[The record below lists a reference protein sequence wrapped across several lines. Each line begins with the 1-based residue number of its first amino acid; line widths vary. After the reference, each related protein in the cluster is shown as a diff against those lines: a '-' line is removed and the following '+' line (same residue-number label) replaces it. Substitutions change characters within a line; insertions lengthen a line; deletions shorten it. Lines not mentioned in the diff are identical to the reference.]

1 VVESADRVR
10 AHRAK
15 PELLLAGS
23 ILLAHV
29 VVSLTMKESLA
40 LSTFAD
46 LVASALLTGVA
57 ALVIWNAVRSKGR
70 QEIFWAVFSGGVV
83 LWAVSQYLW
92 TYFEVILRQ
101 DVPDPFWGDVVVFIH
116 VVPFMAALAARPHL
130 HGRPRGGYIATI
142 DFALLLLWWVYLYL
156 IVVIPWQYV
165 SHDNISYGTA
175 FNILYISE
183 NVVFLCALAL
193 LAFRTMG
200 KWRSIYAQL
209 CAAEAL
215 YLIASALINAAIQRK
230 QYHTGSI
237 YDLPLV
243 VSMLWFGWV
252 AWQGRHSS
260 EFETQAM
267 PPGGEYRVLAA
278 RTAMLGILSIPVV
291 VGWSWI
297 YSSAPP
303 SVKGFRFIV
312 SLAAMFLMGA
322 MLLWKQHL
330 TDREMIRLLQQSEES
345 LRNTRVL
352 QAQLVQ
358 SEKLASIGS
367 LVAGAAHEINN
378 PLTAIMGYSELIA
391 TDETLPTTTR
401 DFAGKVMQQARRTK
415 DLVGNL
421 LRFAK
426 QSPSEKTAVNLNSV
440 VESTIH
446 LRAAE
451 INGRKLQVER
461 NLAADL
467 PAVWGDPN
475 QLMDVC
481 VHIIGNAIDALEK
494 QGGGLLKIKTWSESG
509 QAVLEFSDNGPGV
522 VEPKRVFDPFYTT
535 KPVGK
540 GTGLGLSACYG
551 ILKEHNGEIQC
562 TNRPEGGAVFTI
574 RLPLIAPAEPKQEVP
589 PEEVAQ

>member
-1 VVESADRVR
+1 
-10 AHRAK
+10 
-15 PELLLAGS
+15 
-23 ILLAHV
+23 
-29 VVSLTMKESLA
+29 
-40 LSTFAD
+40 
-46 LVASALLTGVA
+46 
-57 ALVIWNAVRSKGR
+57 
-70 QEIFWAVFSGGVV
+70 
-83 LWAVSQYLW
+83 
-92 TYFEVILRQ
+92 
-101 DVPDPFWGDVVVFIH
+101 
-116 VVPFMAALAARPHL
+116 
-130 HGRPRGGYIATI
+130 
-142 DFALLLLWWVYLYL
+142 
-156 IVVIPWQYV
+156 
-165 SHDNISYGTA
+165 
-175 FNILYISE
+175 
-183 NVVFLCALAL
+183 
-193 LAFRTMG
+193 
-200 KWRSIYAQL
+200 
-209 CAAEAL
+209 
-215 YLIASALINAAIQRK
+215 
-230 QYHTGSI
+230 
-237 YDLPLV
+237 
-243 VSMLWFGWV
+243 
-252 AWQGRHSS
+252 
-260 EFETQAM
+260 
-267 PPGGEYRVLAA
+267 
-278 RTAMLGILSIPVV
+278 
-291 VGWSWI
+291 
-297 YSSAPP
+297 
-303 SVKGFRFIV
+303 
-312 SLAAMFLMGA
+312 
-322 MLLWKQHL
+322 
-330 TDREMIRLLQQSEES
+330 MIRLLRQSEES

-391 TDETLPTTTR
+391 TDEALPATTR

-440 VESTIH
+440 VQSTIQ

-451 INGRKLQVER
+451 LNGRKLQVER
-461 NLAADL
+461 DLAANL

-509 QAVLEFSDNGPGV
+509 QAMLEFSDNGPGV

-551 ILKEHNGEIQC
+551 ILKEHNGEIHC